1 VIIAMPQLLNIMTPV
16 IEAIEVNVP
25 SAKLIFPWSK

>member
-1 VIIAMPQLLNIMTPV
+1 MTAV

-25 SAKLIFPWSK
+25 SAKLIFPWSR

>member
-1 VIIAMPQLLNIMTPV
+1 LLSIMTAV

-25 SAKLIFPWSK
+25 SAKLIFPWSR

>member
-1 VIIAMPQLLNIMTPV
+1 MRLLSIMTAV

-25 SAKLIFPWSK
+25 SAKLIFPWSR